1 MSLYSPF
8 ELLDS
13 PFELLVSPFELL
25 VSPFEILVSPF
36 EIGSFSIHYMQM
48 RNEKVTIL
56 ALSKGETR
64 KSDDTRAINGTLTR
78 NPFYLVVANPE
89 KNIHHSTALDEL
101 NPKMYFIFAKWQFR
115 DFRKPIDFATQDST
129 FRFEMT
135 WTGMRNVVE

>member
-1 MSLYSPF
+1 MSELLDSPF

-13 PFELLVSPFELL
+13 PFELLDSPFELL

-64 KSDDTRAINGTLTR
+64 KSDDTRAIIGRENS
-78 NPFYLVVANPE
+78 
-89 KNIHHSTALDEL
+89 HHRLERSCSGSLRRAAI
-101 NPKMYFIFAKWQFR
+101 KMQK
-115 DFRKPIDFATQDST
+115 
-129 FRFEMT
+129 
-135 WTGMRNVVE
+135 V